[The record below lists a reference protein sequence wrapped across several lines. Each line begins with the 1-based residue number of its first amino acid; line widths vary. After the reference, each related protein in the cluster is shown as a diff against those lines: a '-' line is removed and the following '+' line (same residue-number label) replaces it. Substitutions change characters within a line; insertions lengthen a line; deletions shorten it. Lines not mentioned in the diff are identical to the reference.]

1 MKKPQAT
8 DFETSAR
15 EVLSFLHR
23 RMGFDLWMVT
33 RTEGD
38 AWIAL
43 QTEDHGYGVSA
54 GKVFRWADSFC
65 SEMVKGNGPNIA
77 PSSDLI
83 PTYANAPIG
92 RQVKIKAYAGMPLS
106 LKDGTLFGT
115 LCGIH
120 PTPLPEATIEHQ
132 ELLELL
138 ATNLSTILQ
147 LELDSAEKTRRS
159 ERFQAEALIDSMT
172 RLYNRR
178 GWELLLDAEESRCA
192 RYGHPAVV
200 VMADLDELKRVN
212 DESGHAAGDDLIVRA
227 SAALRDAARS
237 IDIVARLGGDEF
249 GIVGVECD
257 ALGAQAL
264 RNRLRLALAAN
275 NVQASIGLAM
285 RDPAAGI
292 RAAWAEA
299 DQLMYEQ
306 KRLRA
311 DSTH

>member
-1 MKKPQAT
+1 MKKPRAT

-33 RTEGD
+33 RTEGA

-43 QTEDHGYGVSA
+43 QTEDHGYDVSA
-54 GKVFRWADSFC
+54 GKVFRWADTFC

-77 PSSDLI
+77 PSSDAI
-83 PTYANAPIG
+83 PAYASAPIG
-92 RQVKIKAYAGMPLS
+92 RQVKIKAYAGVPLS

-120 PTPLPEATIEHQ
+120 PAPLPETTVEHL

-138 ATNLSTILQ
+138 AANLSTILQ
-147 LELDSAEKTRRS
+147 LELDSAEEIRRS
-159 ERFQAEALIDSMT
+159 ERFQAEALTDSMT
-172 RLYNRR
+172 HLYNRR
-178 GWELLLDAEESRCA
+178 GWELLLAAEESRCA

-200 VMADLDELKRVN
+200 VIADLDELKRVN
-212 DESGHAAGDDLIVRA
+212 DESGHAAGDALIVRA
-227 SAALRDAARS
+227 SSALRDAARS

-257 ALGAQAL
+257 DVGAQAL
-264 RNRLRLALAAN
+264 LKRVRDALAAN
-275 NVQASIGLAM
+275 DVRASVGFAM
-285 RDPAAGI
+285 RDPSVGI
-292 RAAWAEA
+292 RGAWAEA

-306 KRLRA
+306 KRMRA
-311 DSTH
+311 DGTH